1 MKEKNVELVTLNKH
15 QDLLGEVVHTL
26 IDWVLPIFLWD
37 RAALEFD
44 ELSYIKAEKASVTQ
58 VLLLAIESSS
68 DSFSTDLH
76 DLTM

>member
-1 MKEKNVELVTLNKH
+1 MNKCRV
-15 QDLLGEVVHTL
+15 GNTGSAPRFVRRGSTL